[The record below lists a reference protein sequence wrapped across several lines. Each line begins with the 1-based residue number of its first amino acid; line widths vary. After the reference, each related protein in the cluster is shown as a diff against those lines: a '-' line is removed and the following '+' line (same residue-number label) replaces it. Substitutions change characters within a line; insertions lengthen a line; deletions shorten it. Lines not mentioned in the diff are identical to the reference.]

1 MAVASGTVAPGAC
14 MTVILLFI
22 VSVIAVALW
31 WLLQQGLMSKPW
43 LETGTFPGLQAGPGA
58 SVQQAGLGIFLVVI
72 GGLFA
77 LFGSAFVMRMD
88 GEIWRS
94 LTLPPV
100 VWVNTMQLIL
110 ASLFL
115 HLASRN
121 ARRGNWPG
129 LRRDMTIG
137 ALATAGFLIG
147 QLLAW
152 RELTQGGDGL
162 TTGPAASFFYML
174 SGLHGLHILGGLGA
188 LGLVMMRSGTSP
200 RAATLNIGLNIGLCA
215 VYWDFLLIVW
225 AGLIILFM
233 GWANQFVD
241 ICRSILT

>member
-1 MAVASGTVAPGAC
+1 

-31 WLLQQGLMSKPW
+31 WLLRQGMMSKPW
-43 LETGTFPGLQAGPGA
+43 LETGLSPAMATGPGQSTERVA
-58 SVQQAGLGIFLVVI
+58 LGIFLVVI

-77 LFGSAFVMRMD
+77 LFGSAFVMRM
-88 GEIWRS
+88 ETEAWSS
-94 LTLPPV
+94 LSLPPI
-100 VWVNTMQLIL
+100 VWANTVQLIL

-115 HLASRN
+115 HMASRD

-129 LRRDMTIG
+129 MRRNRTIS

-147 QLLAW
+147 QILAW
-152 RELTQGGDGL
+152 RELTMGGDGL
-162 TTGPAASFFYML
+162 TSGPAASFFYML
-174 SGLHGLHILGGLGA
+174 SGLHGVHILGGLGA
-188 LGLVMMRSGTSP
+188 LGLMMTGSGTNP
-200 RAATLNIGLNIGLCA
+200 RTTTLNIGLCA

-225 AGLIILFM
+225 ACLIILFM

-241 ICRSILT
+241 ICRNILT